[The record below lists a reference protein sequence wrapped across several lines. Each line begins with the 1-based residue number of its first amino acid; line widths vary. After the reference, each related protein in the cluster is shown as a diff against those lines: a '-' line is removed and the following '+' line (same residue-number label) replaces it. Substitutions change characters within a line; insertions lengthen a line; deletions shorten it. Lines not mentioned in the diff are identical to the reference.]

1 MVKKCDLVMKGGI
14 TSGIVYPPA
23 VLELQKTYT
32 FESIGGTSAGA
43 IAAAGTAAA
52 EYNREQGGFDRLQDV
67 RKWLSQDDHLRNL
80 FQATAD
86 TQILLD
92 ILNAA
97 TDRKDDP
104 AELNQLPFF
113 LRIVQRL
120 APAIPSTALLTA
132 SRLIRKWN
140 GSNKQ
145 FQDGGRT
152 GIGGGILV
160 ATFLAIISALTVMGI
175 AAIFGGARNLW
186 LLPASFLFFALLY
199 SLVIGWLG
207 MWIGRIVTTLFAVSE
222 QITQKM
228 PDNYFGI
235 CTGHSAQPDGT
246 NLTDWLSDVI
256 DNMAGLPPQS
266 SPLTFGKLS
275 EKDINLKMVTSN
287 LSHGQPYVLPEKL
300 KNFIYRKSDMQQL
313 FPDYVVKH
321 LLAQAPCED
330 QDYPVPPRILPKDY
344 YFLPDQEQ
352 IPVVFGARL
361 SLSFPLLLSAVPL
374 YTVSTATYNAWREGK
389 FPTQDP
395 NFHLDPELHLQK
407 NWFSDGGIC
416 SNFPIQFFDDWLPTH
431 PTFGINLT
439 KMSAATSTIEPDSSR
454 RSTAALAQAIG
465 QSVYLPPAEDRPDPE
480 WTDINQLFPFLSAIF
495 GTSQNYRDTMQANL
509 PSYRERV
516 AQIRLDD
523 NQGGLNLAMPSPI
536 IEQVVEKGKEAGQI
550 LSNPETFNFDHHWWV
565 RFLVL
570 MGQLEE
576 NIEGMESVL
585 TNAPDVAARLKLVT
599 ADGSG
604 YPYCH
609 NEPWCNEALLRIKDL
624 ETVMCAWRQAA
635 ERWGKPSFF
644 HADPPMP
651 DPVLRVTPPI

>member
-23 VLELQKTYT
+23 VLELHKTYT

-52 EYNREQGGFDRLQDV
+52 EYNREQGGFGRLQDV
-67 RKWLSQDDHLRNL
+67 RTWLSQDDHLRNL

-86 TQILLD
+86 TQMLLD

-97 TDRKDDP
+97 MERKDDP
-104 AELNQLPFF
+104 AELKQLPFF

-120 APAIPSTALLTA
+120 IPTIPSSALLIA
-132 SRLIRKWN
+132 GRLIRKWN
-140 GSNKQ
+140 SSNKP
-145 FQDGGRT
+145 FQDGGHR
-152 GIGGGILV
+152 GIGGGILI
-160 ATFLAIISALTVMGI
+160 ATFLAIISSLMVMGI
-175 AAIFGGARNLW
+175 AMIFGGAHNLW

-207 MWIGRIVTTLFAVSE
+207 MWIGRLATILATVYD
-222 QITQKM
+222 QITKKV
-228 PDNYFGI
+228 PDNYYGI

-246 NLTDWLSDVI
+246 NLTDWLSEVI

-266 SPLTFGKLS
+266 SPLTFGQLS
-275 EKDINLKMVTSN
+275 GKDITLKMVTSN
-287 LSHGQPYVLPEKL
+287 LSHGQPYLLPEGL
-300 KNFIYRKSDMQQL
+300 KNFIYKESDMYRF
-313 FPDYVVKH
+313 FPDYVVKY
-321 LLAQAPCED
+321 LLTQSAC
-330 QDYPVPPRILPKDY
+330 QDTPVPPEILPDGY
-344 YFLPDQEQ
+344 HFFPDAAQ

-374 YTVSTATYNAWREGK
+374 HTISTTTYDAWRNGK

-395 NFHLDPELHLQK
+395 NFRLNPDSHLQK

-416 SNFPIQFFDDWLPTH
+416 SNFPIHFFDDWLPAH

-439 KMSAATSTIEPDSSR
+439 NASSATSTLVPGSSSQK
-454 RSTAALAQAIG
+454 STAALAQAVG

-480 WTDINQLFPFLSAIF
+480 WTDINQLFSFLSAIF
-495 GTSQNYRDTMQANL
+495 GTAQNYRDTMQSNL
-509 PSYRERV
+509 PSYRERIV
-516 AQIRLDD
+516 QIRLDD
-523 NQGGLNLAMPSPI
+523 SEGGLHLTMPAEVI
-536 IEQVVEKGKEAGQI
+536 RKVVDKGAEAGQM

-570 MGQLEE
+570 MAQLEE
-576 NIEGMESVL
+576 NIEGMEEVL
-585 TNAPDVAARLKLVT
+585 VNTPDIAERLQQEYT
-599 ADGSG
+599 SERD

-609 NEPWCNEALLRIKDL
+609 DEQWCNEALLRINDL
-624 ETVMCAWRQAA
+624 KAMINSWQLAA
-635 ERWGKPSFF
+635 KRWGKPNFF
-644 HADPPMP
+644 GADPPMP